1 LRSAALSISNRVRR
15 QTGHGDKGLQ
25 IVYAVIDAHG
35 ALIGLKNAIIKFRH
49 LADDS
54 SIRSTDSSSASARR
68 LTISRRQKMRHSC
81 ALTALLVTSSTCLA
95 QTGIDLYGIID
106 VGVRSTSGLG
116 ASNAPTPS
124 GQASAVSSGTDE
136 TSRFGIRGREALGG
150 DWAALLRLEGGI
162 NADTGASAKSDR
174 LFDRDAWVGLET
186 PYGTIAAGRQ
196 PTLLSDALTPI
207 DPIGKRDASFNPN
220 INVAGLSNTAF
231 GTHAFG
237 RQYGP
242 SGYSDNFYRL
252 DNTLKYTFK
261 SGPWQAR
268 ASWSAGEV
276 AGDTRAASARGAALA
291 YQDGAWALSGAAMQF
306 RSKEDLPLDAWL
318 LGAAYR
324 LDAWQFKATIARNQA
339 DTGPK
344 QTVHQ
349 RVDSVGVS
357 RTLGAGLLLTT
368 AWYKVRREASGF
380 VNDGFDR
387 AFVYLEKALGPR
399 TTTYAEADY
408 TSWRGNAA
416 GLSGT
421 RPNDSHGAGLTFGL
435 MQKF

>member
-1 LRSAALSISNRVRR
+1 MGSYPCSNCGARADTVTGCAECGQSVAKEITALS
-15 QTGHGDKGLQ
+15 K
-25 IVYAVIDAHG
+25 VIT
-35 ALIGLKNAIIKFRH
+35 N
-49 LADDS
+49 
-54 SIRSTDSSSASARR
+54 
-68 LTISRRQKMRHSC
+68 
-81 ALTALLVTSSTCLA
+81 
-95 QTGIDLYGIID
+95 
-106 VGVRSTSGLG
+106 
-116 ASNAPTPS
+116 
-124 GQASAVSSGTDE
+124 
-136 TSRFGIRGREALGG
+136 
-150 DWAALLRLEGGI
+150 
-162 NADTGASAKSDR
+162 
-174 LFDRDAWVGLET
+174 
-186 PYGTIAAGRQ
+186 
-196 PTLLSDALTPI
+196 
-207 DPIGKRDASFNPN
+207 
-220 INVAGLSNTAF
+220 
-231 GTHAFG
+231 
-237 RQYGP
+237 
-242 SGYSDNFYRL
+242 
-252 DNTLKYTFK
+252 
-261 SGPWQAR
+261 
-268 ASWSAGEV
+268 
-276 AGDTRAASARGAALA
+276 
-291 YQDGAWALSGAAMQF
+291 MQF

-399 TTTYAEADY
+399 TTIYAEADY